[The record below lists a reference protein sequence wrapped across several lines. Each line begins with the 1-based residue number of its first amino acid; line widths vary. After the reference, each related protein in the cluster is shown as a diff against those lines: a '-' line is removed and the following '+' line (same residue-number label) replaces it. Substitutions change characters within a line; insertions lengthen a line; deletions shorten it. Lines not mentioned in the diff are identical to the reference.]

1 MLRHI
6 NVKCLDM
13 SILFCTFAVEKVIN
27 KITGEPVAKAS
38 PKGMGKS
45 IR

>member
-13 SILFCTFAVEKVIN
+13 SILFRTFAVEKVIKLN
-27 KITGEPVAKAS
+27 INNIALDIIG
-38 PKGMGKS
+38 
-45 IR
+45 